1 MIAFSVNEVTSRV
14 GENIQTM
21 LMTQGGKDNLN
32 LKVISQINLQRT
44 FLQWCKMLVDIDLH
58 RSERVGKTGVG
69 GTLLKEA
76 KYINLS
82 LHFLEQVW
90 HL

>member
-1 MIAFSVNEVTSRV
+1 MIAFSVNEVTSRA

-21 LMTQGGKDNLN
+21 LMTQGGKYNLN
-32 LKVISQINLQRT
+32 LKVISQTNLQRT
-44 FLQWCKMLVDIDLH
+44 FLQWCNMLVDIDLH